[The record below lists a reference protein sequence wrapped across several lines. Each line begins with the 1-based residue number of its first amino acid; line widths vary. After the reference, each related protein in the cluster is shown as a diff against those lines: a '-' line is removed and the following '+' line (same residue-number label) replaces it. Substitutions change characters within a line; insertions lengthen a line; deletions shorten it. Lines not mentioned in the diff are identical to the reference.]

1 MCGILFIYNREIEQ
15 PLLQQRLHHA
25 QAMLAHRGPDETGSW
40 FDGAVGV
47 GHVRLSI
54 LDLSASQQPM
64 IDPSGRYVITYNG
77 EIYNYLDLRKELE
90 DKWSF
95 TTQGDTEVLLAG
107 LIIHGESFL
116 QRLEGMLSVAFWDI
130 HEQMLLLARDRMGKK
145 PLFYHL
151 SGEGITCASE
161 IPVLA
166 ALDDCRW
173 QEDLDSTADYLR
185 HGYYLPGT
193 TAYRN
198 IREVLP
204 GHVLHWKPGAEIR
217 QQAYWSLN
225 IGGFQGT
232 KQQAHEMLRER
243 LEDAVRVRM
252 VADVEVGA
260 FLSGGIDSSLVVGIL
275 CRKYGVKPKTFT
287 IGFSEGSYD
296 ERKYA
301 RCIAD
306 LYGTEHYEEVL
317 GECNSDNLKV
327 LLLKH
332 IGQPFADASLLPTSL
347 LAQMTARHVK
357 VALSGDGAD
366 ELFSGYQ
373 RYQGRALL
381 RWYFRMPKFLQR
393 RIELSIEALPE
404 PMVHHSRSL
413 LKKAHLFYDLIKR
426 EEGETPYIA
435 PTNYARHVFARLAPS
450 ISDRGHCPP
459 FIPAAAKADSI
470 MEMMAADALVYL
482 PQDILVK
489 VDRATMASSLETRAP
504 FLDSKVVELAFSLPR
519 AWHRRGYSG
528 KHMLQETF
536 SDLLPASIWKRRKQG
551 FGVPIDKWFK
561 SSLGKELRE
570 LLHDQKDHP
579 FNTSEVLCMLDDH
592 CLRNRN
598 RGYLLWNIY
607 VYLFWKEHT
616 EWL

>member
-1 MCGILFIYNREIEQ
+1 MCGILFIYNRKIEQ
-15 PLLQQRLHHA
+15 PVLQQRLQHG
-25 QAMLAHRGPDETGSW
+25 QAMLAHRGPDESGSW
-40 FDGAVGV
+40 FGNSVGV

-90 DKWSF
+90 AKWSF

-116 QRLEGMLSVAFWDI
+116 QRLEGMLAVAFWDS
-130 HEQMLLLARDRMGKK
+130 HEETLLLARDRMGKK
-145 PLFYHL
+145 PLFYHA
-151 SGEGITCASE
+151 SGEEITCASE

-193 TAYRN
+193 TAYQN

-225 IGGFQGT
+225 VGGFQGT
-232 KQQAHEMLRER
+232 KQQAHETLRER
-243 LEDAVRVRM
+243 LEDAVRIRM

-275 CRKYGVKPKTFT
+275 CRKYGIKPKTFT

-296 ERKYA
+296 ERKFA
-301 RCIAD
+301 QRIAD
-306 LYGTEHYEEVL
+306 LYGTDHYEEVL
-317 GECNSDNLKV
+317 SECNSDNLKV

-347 LAQMTARHVK
+347 LAKMTARHVK

-393 RIELSIEALPE
+393 RIEQSIEALPE

-426 EEGETPYIA
+426 EESETPYIA
-435 PTNYARHVFARLAPS
+435 PTNYAQHVFARLAPS
-450 ISDRGHCPP
+450 LSDRGHRPP

-470 MEMMAADALVYL
+470 MEMMAADATVYL

-489 VDRATMASSLETRAP
+489 VDRATMASSLEARAP

-519 AWHRRGYSG
+519 TWHRRGYSG

-536 SDLLPASIWKRRKQG
+536 SDLLPASIWNRRKQG

-561 SSLGKELRE
+561 SSLGEELRE
-570 LLHDQKDHP
+570 LLHNQKDHP
-579 FNTSEVLCMLDDH
+579 FNTSEVLYMLDDH
-592 CLRNRN
+592 CLRKRN

-616 EWL
+616 AWL